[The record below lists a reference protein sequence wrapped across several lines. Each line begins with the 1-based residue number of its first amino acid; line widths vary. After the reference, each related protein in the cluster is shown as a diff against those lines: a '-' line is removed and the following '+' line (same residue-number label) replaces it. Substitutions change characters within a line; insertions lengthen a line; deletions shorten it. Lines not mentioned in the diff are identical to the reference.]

1 MHAAHAEREDLLSVG
16 ELPDPRGFR
25 RDAAGLTDHPEDRRL
40 VQGPLFV
47 RTFKEHDGERDASVR
62 LRRGD
67 APLPPAPNG
76 NAPFPPPGPNST
88 PHPPASSKNKT
99 PTPDGN
105 TAIPRDPSRH
115 AD

>member
-67 APLPPAPNG
+67 AAFPEGPEAHGPSLPEGDHLLQAAEN
-76 NAPFPPPGPNST
+76 
-88 PHPPASSKNKT
+88 HPWPVL
-99 PTPDGN
+99 
-105 TAIPRDPSRH
+105 
-115 AD
+115 

>member
-62 LRRGD
+62 LRRED
-67 APLPPAPNG
+67 AA
-76 NAPFPPPGPNST
+76 FREGPEAQALSLQE
-88 PHPPASSKNKT
+88 
-99 PTPDGN
+99 
-105 TAIPRDPSRH
+105 RH
-115 AD
+115 ALPWAPEDTPWPLLPH